1 MLRLLLF
8 IFVLDLFL
16 FLLLKAGF
24 YPFLTAYFCHCRH
37 TALLILF
44 LVLDAAMRLLG
55 ASTTIVFQQR
65 QLLLLLLLLLLI
77 LGLVRLLAETLLLG
91 ELRRGFHWAGCYQA
105 AIALPA
111 PELLLLANVVN

>member
-1 MLRLLLF
+1 
-8 IFVLDLFL
+8 
-16 FLLLKAGF
+16 
-24 YPFLTAYFCHCRH
+24 
-37 TALLILF
+37 
-44 LVLDAAMRLLG
+44 MRLLG

-65 QLLLLLLLLLLI
+65 QLLLLLI